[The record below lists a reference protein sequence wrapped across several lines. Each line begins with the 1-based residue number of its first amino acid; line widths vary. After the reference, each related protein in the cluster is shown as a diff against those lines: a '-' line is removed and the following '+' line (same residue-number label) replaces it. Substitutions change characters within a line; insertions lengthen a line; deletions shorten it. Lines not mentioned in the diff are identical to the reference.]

1 MKDATGRIIEVGDEV
16 IIAEKVG
23 TRGYAVFG
31 QIVKITNKMVE
42 LRNARTGDWCGHR
55 YPGSVIVVP
64 RGTHEF
70 ARNRQGDA
78 A

>member
-31 QIVKITNKMVE
+31 QVVKITNKMVE
-42 LRNARTGDWCGHR
+42 LRNVRTGDWSGYR

-64 RGTHEF
+64 EGTHEF
-70 ARNRQGDA
+70 ARDRQGEEA
-78 A
+78 